1 MAKFYGIVGF
11 AKEVGD
17 DGHGVWKPSI
27 EERPYYGDVTRDIRK
42 FSNSDKVNGD
52 LDVSNEISI
61 VADPFAYD
69 HFSAIRYVIFGGAKW
84 KVSSVEVQRPRLRL
98 TIGGLYEPSV

>member
-11 AKEVGD
+11 AKEPDD

-52 LDVSNEISI
+52 LDISNEISI

-69 HFSAIRYVIFGGAKW
+69 HFYSIRYVIFGGAKW
-84 KVSSVEVQRPRLRL
+84 KVSNVEVQRPRLRL
-98 TIGGLYEPSV
+98 TIGGLYEPST

>member
-11 AKEVGD
+11 AD
-17 DGHGVWKPSI
+17 DITDEHGVTMPHI
-27 EERPYYGDVTRDIRK
+27 HRRPYFGDVTRDVRK
-42 FSNSDKVNGD
+42 FSNAKSVNGE

-69 HFSAIRYVIFGGAKW
+69 HFYSIRYVEFHGVKW
-84 KVSSVEVQRPRLRL
+84 KVSSIEVQHPRLRL
-98 TIGGLYEPSV
+98 SLGGLYEE